1 MTTEPVPW
9 AVMLRG
15 AIRLGL
21 TPADFWA
28 LSLKEWIWLS
38 RAPNA
43 GHVLDGQGAAALR
56 ARLREYEKGDKSDGR

>member
-1 MTTEPVPW
+1 MTTDPIPW

-15 AIRLGL
+15 AVRLGL
-21 TPADFWA
+21 TPDAFWA

-38 RAPNA
+38 RAPDG

-56 ARLREYEKGDKSDGR
+56 ARLREFDKGD